1 MEVGGIFFLLIMMG
15 VEKRKDISIM
25 FSFGAKR
32 HQVRNVFI
40 SQGLII
46 GLISVI
52 LGSLIGVSLTWVQE
66 TYGLVQIQM
75 TSSILN
81 AYPVEFLFE
90 DLLVVSG
97 MVICVAFLASLFP
110 GIISTSKNNFN
121 NIKKAFV

>member
-1 MEVGGIFFLLIMMG
+1 MSINQKFIFYLSRFA
-15 VEKRKDISIM
+15 E
-25 FSFGAKR
+25 AYP
-32 HQVRNVFI
+32 
-40 SQGLII
+40 I
-46 GLISVI
+46 GHSKYAPGTI
-52 LGSLIGVSLTWVQE
+52 GSLIGVSLTWVQE
-66 TYGLVQIQM
+66 TYGLVQIRM

-121 NIKKAFV
+121 NIKKSFV

>member
-1 MEVGGIFFLLIMMG
+1 MG

-75 TSSILN
+75 TSSILT
-81 AYPVEFLFE
+81 AYPVDFLFK
-90 DLLVVSG
+90 DLILVAA
-97 MVICVAFLASLFP
+97 MVIFVAFVDSLFP

-121 NIKKAFV
+121 NIKKTFV